1 MRNSLL
7 QELAARGEA
16 GRPLRVGVIGAG
28 KFATMFFS
36 QARRLN
42 GLHLA
47 AVVDLARDKASQ
59 AFRRAGWPADQFGAG
74 DLREAMKTGSTWLS
88 EDSEALL
95 SAEGVDVIVE
105 ATGDP
110 VAGIRHAV
118 TAIEQG
124 KHLVMVNVEADVVA
138 GPLLAR
144 RAGRA
149 GVVYSLAYGDQP
161 ALICELVDW
170 ARCSGF
176 KVVCAGKGTKY
187 LPRYH
192 ASTPDTVWEHYGFSQ
207 GKVAGGEL
215 NPRMFNSFLD
225 GTKSAIEMAAV
236 ANATGLQ
243 PQPEGLNFPPCGQN
257 RLAEVCRPHSSGGCL
272 SRSGTVEVVSSLE
285 RDGRPVFGDLRWGV
299 YVTFEA
305 PNDYVKECFRE
316 YGLQTD
322 DSGSYA
328 ALYRPVHL
336 VGMELSV
343 SVLKAGLAG
352 EATGSP
358 AVFAG
363 DVVATAK
370 RDLSAGE
377 LLDGEGGY
385 TVYGKLQPSA
395 PATRT
400 QGLPIGLAHNL
411 PLLNDVPAGSPI
423 SWSDVRYDAADPA
436 ILIRRKME
444 RMFSTQPPSS

>member
-1 MRNSLL
+1 MRRSLL
-7 QELAARGEA
+7 RELAARAEA

-36 QARRLN
+36 QARRLK

-47 AVVDLARDKASQ
+47 GAVDLCRDKAVQ
-59 AFRRAGWPADQFGAG
+59 AFRRAGWPAEQFGAG
-74 DLREAMKTGSTWLS
+74 DLGEAMKTGSTWLS
-88 EDSEALL
+88 EDAEALL
-95 SAEGVDVIVE
+95 SAEGVDVVVE

-110 VAGIRHAV
+110 VAGIRHASR
-118 TAIEQG
+118 AMEQG

-144 RAGRA
+144 RARQA

-176 KVVCAGKGTKY
+176 EVVCAGKGTKH
-187 LPRYH
+187 LPQFH

-207 GKVAGGEL
+207 AKVAGGEL

-243 PQPEGLNFPPCGQN
+243 PQAEGLNFLPCSRDG
-257 RLAEVCRPHSSGGCL
+257 LAEVCRPRSSGGCL

-285 RDGRPVFGDLRWGV
+285 RDGRPVPGDLRWGV

-305 PNDYVKECFRE
+305 PNQYVKECFRE

-322 DSGSYA
+322 ESGSYA

-352 EATGSP
+352 EATGCPS
-358 AVFAG
+358 AFAG

-377 LLDGEGGY
+377 VLDGEGGY
-385 TVYGKLQPSA
+385 TVYGRLQPSPA
-395 PATRT
+395 ATRA
-400 QGLPIGLAHNL
+400 QGLPIGLAHHVT
-411 PLLNDVPAGSPI
+411 LLNDVPAGNPI
-423 SWSDVRYDAADPA
+423 GWSDVRYDPA
-436 ILIRRKME
+436 NPAVLIRREME
-444 RMFSTQPPSS
+444 KVFETRPESR

>member
-1 MRNSLL
+1 MRRSLL
-7 QELAARGEA
+7 RELAARAEA

-36 QARRLN
+36 QARRLT

-47 AVVDLARDKASQ
+47 GVADLSRDKAVQ
-59 AFRRAGWPADQFGAG
+59 AFRRAGWPAEQFGAG
-74 DLREAMKTGSTWLS
+74 DLGEAMKTGATWLS
-88 EDSEALL
+88 EDAESLL
-95 SAEGVDVIVE
+95 SEEGVDVVVE

-110 VAGIRHAV
+110 VAGIRHASR
-118 TAIEQG
+118 AMEQG

-144 RAGRA
+144 RARRA

-161 ALICELVDW
+161 ALICEMVEW

-176 KVVCAGKGTKY
+176 EVVCAGKGTKH
-187 LPRYH
+187 LPRFH

-207 GKVAGGEL
+207 AKVAGGEL

-243 PQPEGLNFPPCGQN
+243 PQAEGLNFPPCG
-257 RLAEVCRPHSSGGCL
+257 RDGLAEVCRPRSSGGCL

-285 RDGRPVFGDLRWGV
+285 RDGRPVPADLRWGV

-305 PNDYVKECFRE
+305 PSQYVKECFTE

-322 DSGSYA
+322 ESGSYA

-352 EATGSP
+352 EATGCP
-358 AVFAG
+358 DAFAG

-377 LLDGEGGY
+377 VLDGEGGY
-385 TVYGKLQPSA
+385 TVFGRLQPSPA
-395 PATRT
+395 ATRA
-400 QGLPIGLAHNL
+400 QSLPIGLAHNVT
-411 PLLNDVPAGSPI
+411 LLNDVPAGNPI
-423 SWSDVRYDAADPA
+423 GWSDVRYDPA
-436 ILIRRKME
+436 NPAVLVRREME
-444 RMFSTQPPSS
+444 KEFS

>member
-7 QELAARGEA
+7 QELAARAEA
-16 GRPLRVGVIGAG
+16 GNPLRVGVIGAG

-36 QARRLN
+36 QARLLN

-47 AVVDLARDKASQ
+47 GVVDLARDKAIQ
-59 AFRRAGWPADQFGAG
+59 ALRRAGWPAEQLDAS
-74 DLREAMKTGSTWLS
+74 DLREATKKGSTWLS
-88 EDSEALL
+88 EDAGALL
-95 SAEGVDVIVE
+95 SAEAVDVIVE

-110 VAGIRHAV
+110 VAGIGHALKA
-118 TAIEQG
+118 TEQG

-138 GPLLAR
+138 GPLLAQ
-144 RAGRA
+144 RARRA

-176 KVVCAGKGTKY
+176 EVVCAGKGTKY
-187 LPRYH
+187 LPQYH
-192 ASTPDTVWEHYGFSQ
+192 ASTPDTVWEHYGFSRD
-207 GKVAGGEL
+207 KVAGGEL

-243 PQPEGLNFPPCGQN
+243 PQPEGLNFPPCSQD
-257 RLAEVCRPHSSGGCL
+257 RLAEICRPSCNGGRL
-272 SRSGTVEVVSSLE
+272 SRSGTVEVVSSVD
-285 RDGRPVFGDLRWGV
+285 RDGRPVPGDLRWGV

-305 PNDYVKECFRE
+305 PSQYVKECFNE

-322 DSGSYA
+322 AGGRYA

-352 EATGSP
+352 EATGCP
-358 AVFAG
+358 NALVG

-377 LLDGEGGY
+377 VLDGEGGY
-385 TVYGKLQPSA
+385 TVYGRLRPSA
-395 PATRT
+395 EATRIR
-400 QGLPIGLAHNL
+400 GLPIGLAHKVT
-411 PLLNDVPAGSPI
+411 LLHDIPANSPI
-423 SWSDVRYDAADPA
+423 GWSDVRYDPA
-436 ILIRRKME
+436 NPAVLIRREME
-444 RMFSTQPPSS
+444 RSFPSTD